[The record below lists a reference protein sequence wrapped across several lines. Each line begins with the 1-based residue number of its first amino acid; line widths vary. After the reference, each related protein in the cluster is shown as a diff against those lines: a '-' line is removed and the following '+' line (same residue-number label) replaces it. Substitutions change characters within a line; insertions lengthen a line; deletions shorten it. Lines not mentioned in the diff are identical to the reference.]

1 MNSMTDK
8 TKTRSELKREAI
20 IEAAKYAFKEYGVQA
35 TSMDKLADIARVS
48 KRTVYNHFSSKEE
61 LVMYLVSDLWQKAVA
76 NVAFDYQANT
86 SLKTQLMTWVN
97 YEIDLICTQEYL
109 DLSRVAIGH
118 LFYNLSALQK
128 EMEKLAGQ
136 TTSLQKW
143 LKDATEDG
151 RLMVKD
157 VEHASFQLHSLIEGS
172 CFWPQLTGCKALLT
186 EQEKQF
192 VADET
197 VKMFLA
203 RYQTTK

>member
-1 MNSMTDK
+1 MNEK

-20 IEAAKYAFKEYGVQA
+20 IEAAKSAFKEYGVQA
-35 TSMDKLADIARVS
+35 TSMDKLAEIAQVS

-76 NVAFDYQANT
+76 NVAFDYQIDTPLNE
-86 SLKTQLMTWVN
+86 QLLTWVN
-97 YEIDLICTQEYL
+97 YEINLICTQEYL

-136 TTSLQKW
+136 TTSLQQW
-143 LKDATEDG
+143 LKDAN
-151 RLMVKD
+151 
-157 VEHASFQLHSLIEGS
+157 EHGQLAIDDIEYASFQLHSLIEGC
-172 CFWPQLTGCKALLT
+172 CFWPQLTGCKPLLT
-186 EQEKQF
+186 EQEKKF

-197 VKMFLA
+197 VQMFLA